1 MYFYQK
7 RVKICPFHLL
17 FVLLN
22 SASHVQSKPRLQII
36 NFQLEK
42 LGTAV
47 NQAFNYSERGLINK
61 RGQSLN
67 IQTSPLFQL
76 IYYVVLG

>member
-1 MYFYQK
+1 
-7 RVKICPFHLL
+7 
-17 FVLLN
+17 VLHK
-22 SASHVQSKPRLQII
+22 SASNVQSKPQLQII

-42 LGTAV
+42 QGTVV

-61 RGQSLN
+61 RGQSLY

-76 IYYVVLG
+76 IYYVFLGIHEKVETLIKPELFI

>member
-42 LGTAV
+42 QGTAV

-76 IYYVVLG
+76 IY